1 MSSAAPVRPARWAVL
16 RSLRELTRLAV
27 TALVLAVGLG
37 GVLAATAPPAPTQL
51 RPSAVSSRVAT
62 VHPDAAARPDAS
74 ASAERAGQPV
84 AARPAGTVDTDPVTG
99 PIAAGPGHAPA
110 IDPGRGVPARRGPP
124 TR

>member
-37 GVLAATAPPAPTQL
+37 GALAATPPPAPTQL
-51 RPSAVSSRVAT
+51 RPSVVSSRVET
-62 VHPDAAARPDAS
+62 LRPDAVPAVQRAS
-74 ASAERAGQPV
+74 RPAASRPASA
-84 AARPAGTVDTDPVTG
+84 VDTAAATGPVTEG
-99 PIAAGPGHAPA
+99 TEHAPA
-110 IDPGRGVPARRGPP
+110 DEPGRGIPPRRGPP

>member
-1 MSSAAPVRPARWAVL
+1 MTSAAPVRPARWAVL

-37 GVLAATAPPAPTQL
+37 GALAATSPPAPTQL

-62 VHPDAAARPDAS
+62 VRPDAAPAT
-74 ASAERAGQPV
+74 ERASQPV
-84 AARPAGTVDTDPVTG
+84 TARPAGTVDTAAVAG
-99 PIAAGPGHAPA
+99 PIAEGPGHAPA